1 MWISKIKLHNFKS
14 YADAEFTFPEPQNG
28 KNLVLIGAENG
39 HGKTTLLEAIYLGL
53 YDADAIVHLN
63 RAGLNSQEHSYPRF
77 INQALFHQA
86 QARRGN
92 HTMSVELEI
101 SLRSR
106 DVVHTLKIAR
116 KWYFDANRNFSYSAD
131 NSREYALWYM
141 RNDQSGKK
149 LIPPSQQRNFFSRFA
164 PPSDY
169 APFFFF
175 DGEKIVQTAA
185 QSGAGIWL
193 KDALMGL
200 LGITLLNQLKESLS
214 QFRTQNIS
222 ASASAK
228 VQAALKEAESKLI
241 QAEAILQEE
250 REKQETLL
258 NQINEYT
265 QRRDTLTQTLGG
277 SSSIVHT
284 EDLAKAQKEA
294 EIMQQKFRDTMKE
307 AVLAMPLAF
316 LPQARLD
323 KLDLQ
328 LEKEANRL
336 GYESNKDQIGDK
348 VDDFWNKFQNSDK
361 VKEVL
366 GRSAQTILSDELM
379 KDAVRECWNSLFYPL
394 PENCAEQIEHNYLS
408 PSASVDIRNQIRQL
422 SASPLSNIGE
432 ILDNISEQERIA
444 QDMASKIAMLKGT
457 GNDEL
462 VEELEQV
469 HHALDDLN
477 GKLGG
482 ALTKCEQEEKNTH
495 RWQLEVERL
504 RQEAANNSPQHQKSE
519 RAKRMEQMI
528 ESLANKLLQ
537 TKADDLGN
545 IATKLHKNIA
555 HDPRIQRI
563 EVQAGGQLG
572 LYGGNGEKIQA
583 ALSAGQMQILI
594 MSLVSA
600 LAQVARYHAPMVIDT
615 PLARL
620 DAGHRQGLFNH
631 WTCLPQ
637 QVILL
642 SQDTE
647 ITTEVRQE
655 LAKHICSTYLVRAK
669 SLPTGGAQSHVLANQ
684 YFN

>member
-86 QARRGN
+86 QARYGN

-116 KWYFDANRNFSYSAD
+116 KWYFDANRNFSYSAK
-131 NSREYALWYM
+131 NSREYVLSYM
-141 RNDQSGKK
+141 RNDQSGEK
-149 LIPPSQQRNFFSRFA
+149 LIPASQQRNFFSRFV

-200 LGITLLNQLKESLS
+200 LGITLLNQLKESLN

-379 KDAVRECWNSLFYPL
+379 KDAVRECWNSLFDPL

-408 PSASVDIRNQIRQL
+408 PSASINIRNQIRQL

-469 HHALDDLN
+469 HHALD
-477 GKLGG
+477 
-482 ALTKCEQEEKNTH
+482 TF
-495 RWQLEVERL
+495 V
-504 RQEAANNSPQHQKSE
+504 
-519 RAKRMEQMI
+519 
-528 ESLANKLLQ
+528 
-537 TKADDLGN
+537 
-545 IATKLHKNIA
+545 ATSDFI
-555 HDPRIQRI
+555 I
-563 EVQAGGQLG
+563 
-572 LYGGNGEKIQA
+572 
-583 ALSAGQMQILI
+583 
-594 MSLVSA
+594 
-600 LAQVARYHAPMVIDT
+600 ARYRNHHQNSSRVGRT
-615 PLARL
+615 HLQHL
-620 DAGHRQGLFNH
+620 FSTRQIVANRRRTVPC
-631 WTCLPQ
+631 TC
-637 QVILL
+637 
-642 SQDTE
+642 
-647 ITTEVRQE
+647 
-655 LAKHICSTYLVRAK
+655 
-669 SLPTGGAQSHVLANQ
+669 QSI
-684 YFN
+684 F